1 MQRLVVRGRRNAT
14 PLDGFVWNSDPR
26 FCFRLRYELDIDQ
39 LGRKL
44 ITSVMI
50 SFSHASLLT
59 TSKYDVPH
67 KAACQRTSDMFILP
81 YTQAARFN
89 ESLVAALD
97 AVAAVREDVYR
108 RASDGVVT
116 ASFLKMR
123 AVPVADDYPL
133 RLKIFLEVK
142 ALDKRTNAEL
152 FAGAGVAGLGKGAV

>member
-1 MQRLVVRGRRNAT
+1 V
-14 PLDGFVWNSDPR
+14 
-26 FCFRLRYELDIDQ
+26 
-39 LGRKL
+39 
-44 ITSVMI
+44 
-50 SFSHASLLT
+50 
-59 TSKYDVPH
+59 
-67 KAACQRTSDMFILP
+67 FILP

-152 FAGAGVAGLGKGAV
+152 FAGAGVAGLGRGAV